1 MGDWNFDDLLLP
13 SNDSR
18 YTNLDTNSSY
28 SFNITPNNNQY
39 ATAQSSF
46 TLYKDFD
53 LGSGMLGSFDVRTP
67 VAALSPGLWQVL
79 VWLSAIRG
87 INFRKSR
94 QFRFVD
100 CQFANVTFEDSK
112 QFAATTQT
120 EHFARFVDAQGQ
132 IVARRI
138 IVG

>member
-1 MGDWNFDDLLLP
+1 MTCGPLEGAVID
-13 SNDSR
+13 
-18 YTNLDTNSSY
+18 
-28 SFNITPNNNQY
+28 
-39 ATAQSSF
+39 
-46 TLYKDFD
+46 
-53 LGSGMLGSFDVRTP
+53 
-67 VAALSPGLWQVL
+67 
-79 VWLSAIRG
+79 
-87 INFRKSR
+87 FRKSR

-100 CQFANVTFEDSK
+100 CQFANVTFEDSQ